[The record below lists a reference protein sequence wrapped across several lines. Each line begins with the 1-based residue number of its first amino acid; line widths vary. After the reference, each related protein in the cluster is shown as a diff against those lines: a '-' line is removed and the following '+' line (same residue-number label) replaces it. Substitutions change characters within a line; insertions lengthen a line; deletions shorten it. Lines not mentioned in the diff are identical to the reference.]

1 MNKIW
6 FKGIEPDYV
15 SEIRGDYASSFI
27 TRKRLTQILEDK
39 KESNMKGC
47 LSKDNYDSPNWAMIQ
62 ADNIGYQRALEEIIK
77 LLE

>member
-6 FKGIEPDYV
+6 FKGVEPDYV
-15 SEIRGDYASSFI
+15 KEIRGDYASSLV
-27 TRKRLTQILEDK
+27 TRKRLTQILEEK
-39 KESNMKGC
+39 KKVNATGA
-47 LSKDNYDSPNWAMIQ
+47 LSKDNYASPNWSMLQ